1 MKRENSNLEV
11 QTTLDA
17 RPGQLPALERWLQL
31 NGESFRRWPGLTN
44 IEWARV
50 PGRES
55 ISLRLAYASFPAL
68 ERNYERWAAAAEMME
83 RTLLARAP
91 SEPSVSESATSSPS
105 ITPKYADTAAADELG
120 LESPSGAWRSIPG
133 VGGEVV

>member
-1 MKRENSNLEV
+1 MCPVPLTVR
-11 QTTLDA
+11 
-17 RPGQLPALERWLQL
+17 GI
-31 NGESFRRWPGLTN
+31 NGDSFCRWPGLTN
-44 IEWARV
+44 IAWTRV

-55 ISLRLAYASFPAL
+55 ISLRLAYASCPAL
-68 ERNYERWAAAAEMME
+68 ERNYERRAAAAEMME

-105 ITPKYADTAAADELG
+105 ITPKAADAPAADELG

>member
-68 ERNYERWAAAAEMME
+68 ERNYERSRRLAAHP
-83 RTLLARAP
+83 R
-91 SEPSVSESATSSPS
+91 
-105 ITPKYADTAAADELG
+105 
-120 LESPSGAWRSIPG
+120 
-133 VGGEVV
+133 VGGDNNTRACVW

>member
-83 RTLLARAP
+83 RTLLARA
-91 SEPSVSESATSSPS
+91 ERALRLRVG
-105 ITPKYADTAAADELG
+105 DELALDYAEVRRHG
-120 LESPSGAWRSIPG
+120 GGGRARAGVAERRVAVDPG
-133 VGGEVV
+133 RRR